1 MPEPQWAQAPPTS
14 ASAQESG
21 HQLGHSPVFQS
32 TVITESKR
40 AQTVPPRPSQT
51 DENNLAEM
59 AQRLEA
65 ALRRPIKPVEP
76 APVPRAAAPPEPVA
90 NPGARVAAYF
100 DAPAPPARAPAA
112 RAQEATPAPVL
123 KVVPAQDKIPSL
135 EEEMASLLGRSTGK
149 T

>member
-1 MPEPQWAQAPPTS
+1 MGPKDVCGAVARGLGSVAPWAVASDPGGWLLGRVLGRTS
-14 ASAQESG
+14 
-21 HQLGHSPVFQS
+21 
-32 TVITESKR
+32 
-40 AQTVPPRPSQT
+40 
-51 DENNLAEM
+51 
-59 AQRLEA
+59 LE
-65 ALRRPIKPVEP
+65 LKPVEP
-76 APVPRAAAPPEPVA
+76 APVPRAAAPAEPVA

-112 RAQEATPAPVL
+112 RAQEAAPAPVL